1 MGYSKKMSSFSANNT
16 LLYRHGKNP
25 GENPALFPF
34 LLILVCGV
42 HILFIVVPYL
52 YFSLNHLWAE
62 PEPIVLKVGLADLP
76 KVENPSSRVPLPQNQ
91 DTMEEN
97 LNDVLEDI
105 PDPLLPDNAPPP
117 PKELPPPV
125 PKIKPNPQQPP
136 KPEKNPPKP
145 VEKAVKKEYLTA
157 DQIKKSNKRVTRKNP
172 DSPKNS
178 RQEAARETAN
188 RQKTEALK
196 ELRQAAEG
204 QYGTTDPGLQ
214 GILDDQENSEYENKL
229 KNYIRPKWKQPSK
242 IQLGGD
248 LPAITLYLT
257 IEGNGMIS
265 SVKFDPCGNNA
276 MDESVRA
283 LIEVLKRTPVPVP
296 PKKQRLIFH
305 VTLNTKDENF

>member
-76 KVENPSSRVPLPQNQ
+76 EVENPSSRVPLPQNQ

-117 PKELPPPV
+117 PKELPPP
-125 PKIKPNPQQPP
+125 

-145 VEKAVKKEYLTA
+145 VEKTVKKEYLTA

-172 DSPKNS
+172 DSEKNS

-188 RQKTEALK
+188 RQKAEALK

-214 GILDDQENSEYENKL
+214 GVLANREQEAYIQKL
-229 KNYIRPKWKQPSK
+229 ESYIEPKWNQPAGL
-242 IQLGGD
+242 QLDGKD
-248 LPAITLYLT
+248 LVIKLYIT
-257 IEGNGMIS
+257 IEHNGMVS
-265 SVKFDPCGNNA
+265 ACSFTPTGNTA
-276 MDESVRA
+276 MDESVKA
-283 LIEVLKRTPVPVP
+283 LCELLKRSPVPAP
-296 PKKQRLIFH
+296 PERKGMKIWIDLK
-305 VTLNTKDENF
+305 VNS